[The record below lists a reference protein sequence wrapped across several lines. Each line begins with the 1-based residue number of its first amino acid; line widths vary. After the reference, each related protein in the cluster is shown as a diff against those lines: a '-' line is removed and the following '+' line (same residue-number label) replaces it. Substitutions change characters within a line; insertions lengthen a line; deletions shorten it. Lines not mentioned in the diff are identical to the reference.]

1 MKGQPLGLELRCLKK
16 FKGAASLVSE
26 EDEKSFF
33 KNRSCITE
41 NRGFEFFESIH
52 YESC

>member
-26 EDEKSFF
+26 EDEKSFLKIEVASQKIGALSF
-33 KNRSCITE
+33 
-41 NRGFEFFESIH
+41 
-52 YESC
+52 